1 MKIAFL
7 DSGLGG
13 LTVLRESVNLL
24 PQEEFYYYAD
34 TLHVPYGTKPKE
46 QVKEYIFQAVE
57 QLAQLGIKALVV
69 ACNTATSIA
78 VNELRQAYH
87 FPIIGIEPAV
97 KPAVERFKESG
108 QRVLVLAT
116 PLTLQEPKFHELVR
130 RVDYSNI
137 VDYLPFP
144 ELVEHCEN
152 LQFDEEVI
160 LPLLQN
166 KLASY
171 DMSRYGV
178 IVLGCTHFPFYKWHL
193 QKILPT
199 TIEVI
204 DGSRGTTNR
213 LKQVLQE
220 NGLLLERGQ
229 HDQADRPRV
238 TYLSSLNDS
247 QEQMRMERAMQYLIQ
262 SKMNADA

>member
-1 MKIAFL
+1 MKIAFF

-13 LTVLRESVNLL
+13 LTVLREAVKLL
-24 PQEEFYYYAD
+24 PQEEFFYYAD
-34 TLHVPYGTKPKE
+34 SLHVPYGTKPKE
-46 QVKEYIFQAVE
+46 QVKEYIFEAVE
-57 QLAQLGIKALVV
+57 QLNQRGIKALVV

-78 VNELRQAYH
+78 VNELREVYN

-130 RVDYSNI
+130 RVDYANI

-152 LQFDEEVI
+152 LQFQDDII
-160 LPLLQN
+160 LPLLTH

-171 DMSRYGV
+171 DMSQYGV

-199 TIEVI
+199 NIEVI
-204 DGSRGTTNR
+204 DGSLGTTKR
-213 LKQVLQE
+213 LKQVLLE
-220 NGLLLERGQ
+220 NGLLSDSEQ
-229 HDQADRPRV
+229 VIPTDCPRI
-238 TYLSSLNDS
+238 TYLSSLDDPK
-247 QEQMRMERAMQYLIQ
+247 EQTRMERAMAYLVQ
-262 SKMNADA
+262 SEKNKS